1 MRDAR
6 QVRDVLRSGD
16 DDMHAFD
23 DYAAERYERMRRLRN
38 AAIFF
43 SATFADDCDNRPARR
58 AKFFEMMQT
67 EPLMMAL
74 LGGTMGGPENAPP
87 EAFDGRLTQAI
98 CGAT

>member
-6 QVRDVLRSGD
+6 QVRDVLRGGD
-16 DDMHAFD
+16 DDMQPFD

-58 AKFFEMMQT
+58 ARFFEMMQT
-67 EPLMMAL
+67 EPLIMAL
-74 LGGTMGGPENAPP
+74 L
-87 EAFDGRLTQAI
+87 
-98 CGAT
+98 

>member
-1 MRDAR
+1 MR
-6 QVRDVLRSGD
+6 
-16 DDMHAFD
+16 AFEP
-23 DYAAERYERMRRLRN
+23 YGAERFERMRRLRA

-58 AKFFEMMQT
+58 TKFFEMMQS
-67 EPLMMAL
+67 EPLLMAM

-98 CGAT
+98 RQAG